1 MSKPGNQFVP
11 VRERRCVVMPII
23 DATPPEMYAE
33 LARELRIDLDP
44 GITRIGSK
52 RKR

>member
-1 MSKPGNQFVP
+1 MSKPSNTIVP
-11 VRERRCVVMPII
+11 VRERRCEVPIV
-23 DATPPEMYAE
+23 DATPPEMYDE